1 MSAVDTQ
8 WVQEQFIQARV
19 KKGIGLAVLDML
31 KAWEPVDL
39 NPEDAKVALEILSKV
54 ALGHALV
61 STPSTELWVQAQPG
75 QLNVGDIVRIRY
87 DAFDGAKGAGI
98 NGRSGI
104 IAAIRSGDIIFNATD
119 QKSPAIEG
127 AHYRPADLEK
137 RIR

>member
-1 MSAVDTQ
+1 MSVVDTQ

-39 NPEDAKVALEILSKV
+39 KPDDAKVALEILSKV

-61 STPSTELWVQAQPG
+61 TTPPTELWVQAQPG
-75 QLNVGDIVRIRY
+75 QLNVGDAVRIRH
-87 DAFDGAKGAGI
+87 DAFNGAEGVGI

-104 IAAIRSGDIIFNATD
+104 IAAIRSGDIIFNTTD
-119 QKSPAIEG
+119 QKSPSIEG
-127 AHYRPADLEK
+127 AHYRPAQMEK

>member
-1 MSAVDTQ
+1 MSAVNIQ
-8 WVQEQFIQARV
+8 WVQEQFVEARV
-19 KKGIGLAVLDML
+19 KKGVGLAVLDML

-39 NPEDAKVALEILSKV
+39 SPEDAKTALEILSKV

-61 STPSTELWVQAQPG
+61 TTPTSELWVQAQPG
-75 QLNVGDIVRIRY
+75 QLNVGDIIRVRH
-87 DAFDGAKGAGI
+87 DAFDGVKGAGI

-127 AHYRPADLEK
+127 MHFRPADLEK